1 MKKTGVIKTRQIT
14 KMSSSLLPE
23 DFSNISLRIPVK
35 NWSFEKIAEN
45 EQQKKR
51 RLTVKQVTGT
61 TFLATKI
68 QMLTKVNMLS
78 EVTAHHNA

>member
-1 MKKTGVIKTRQIT
+1 
-14 KMSSSLLPE
+14 MSSSLLPE
-23 DFSNISLRIPVK
+23 DFSNISLRITVK

-68 QMLTKVNMLS
+68 QMLTKENMLS